1 VVRDALDL
9 DGQGPGTGLLRAP
22 PASSPVAQ
30 ERVEPGRPGAGFAAG
45 TLVLSLAA
53 LAVALWLGVRGAA
66 VPAEQEAL
74 GLRGWGLLGLDAGRV
89 LAAAA
94 HALAVAGT
102 AVAGRRLTH
111 SGLAGLLAAAL
122 VAVDPAGLLLG
133 SLAVP
138 HAVAVAGL
146 VWALAFTLSP
156 IPLLHWFS
164 GLALAVAVLALPSAA
179 LWIVPL
185 GFLLLLRGHIY
196 AAPQHLGLALAQVA
210 LVPVLALLARGLAEG
225 DLWSMPDCL
234 SPSLGAA
241 LLLQELRMPGPGLL
255 VVPNPV
261 TWLAGAGT
269 VLFLG
274 LGGVA
279 FTLARFRLARAP
291 GRLQVRVV
299 SPFPPVLARGLWLM
313 LLVLLAPPVAWL
325 PLLALALALGIR
337 ELGDDAPGFGVMLAV
352 VVLGFTAVVL
362 WRAWMAVAGDA
373 GGVADALDLVPWA
386 EAIPC
391 TDA

>member
-66 VPAEQEAL
+66 VPAEQAAL

-94 HALAVAGT
+94 H
-102 AVAGRRLTH
+102 
-111 SGLAGLLAAAL
+111 
-122 VAVDPAGLLLG
+122 
-133 SLAVP
+133 
-138 HAVAVAGL
+138 
-146 VWALAFTLSP
+146 
-156 IPLLHWFS
+156 
-164 GLALAVAVLALPSAA
+164 ALAVAVLALPSAA

-261 TWLAGAGT
+261 TWLAGADT